1 MRMPHEPNAV
11 ANLREPTP
19 EDPWRVLLSG
29 CMAGIRC
36 GVDGTDYGFGG
47 VMSPYALMG
56 KPPVVHQVED

>member
-19 EDPWRVLLSG
+19 EDPWRVLL
-29 CMAGIRC
+29 RC